1 MFFTNGGENLDIF
14 ALIAED
20 KIKAAIK
27 QGELDNLPGKGKPL
41 QLDDLS
47 SIPEELRM
55 GYRLLKNAGFFDEEA
70 KLGRDI
76 MHLTESLKGITNPED
91 QMKLRDEINEKRA
104 RFEKIMDERKL
115 TQSKAYAQY
124 RDKLRD
130 KL

>member
-1 MFFTNGGENLDIF
+1 LDIF

-76 MHLTESLKGITNPED
+76 MHLTESLKGITNPEN

>member
-1 MFFTNGGENLDIF
+1 MFFTNGGEILDIF

>member
-1 MFFTNGGENLDIF
+1 MDIF

-20 KIKAAIK
+20 KIKTAIK
-27 QGELDNLPGKGKPL
+27 KGELDNLPGKGKPL

-47 SIPEELRM
+47 SIPEDLRM

-76 MHLTESLKGITNPED
+76 MNLTESLKGLSNPED
-91 QMKLRDEINEKRA
+91 QKKLRDEINEKRA

-124 RDKLRD
+124 REKLRD
-130 KL
+130 KI

>member
-1 MFFTNGGENLDIF
+1 MDIF

-27 QGELDNLPGKGKPL
+27 KGEMDDLPGKGKPL
-41 QLDDLS
+41 KLEDLS

-55 GYRLLKNAGFFDEEA
+55 GYHLLKNSGFFNEEA
-70 KLGRDI
+70 KLSQDI
-76 MHLTESLKGITNPED
+76 LKLSDLVKQADNEED
-91 QMKLRDEINEKRA
+91 QARLSRELSEKRA

-115 TQSKAYAQY
+115 SQSKAYRDY
-124 RDKLRD
+124 RDKLHD

>member
-1 MFFTNGGENLDIF
+1 MDIF

-20 KIKAAIK
+20 KIKTAIK
-27 QGELDNLPGKGKPL
+27 KGELDNLPGKGKPL
-41 QLDDLS
+41 QLDDLAGV
-47 SIPEELRM
+47 PEDLRM

-91 QMKLRDEINEKRA
+91 QKKIRDEISEKRA

-115 TQSKAYAQY
+115 TQSNAYAQY

-130 KL
+130 KI